1 MAQKIFAS
9 HYVLVVAWAR
19 VPYGSYW
26 HSCDVLPEGR
36 RPRGHSHN
44 CANNSHMVTREAQ
57 ATTNLLP
64 VPGKVRLSKLPKP
77 QPARCTLFP
86 WIQLS
91 VPHGIYWHTSYGVLR
106 VCYFTLRATS
116 TLVQQ
121 PLYTHRGISINRQ
134 EVHLQHKRHLPTVLD
149 TGHISSVKEKIQIT
163 QQ

>member
-1 MAQKIFAS
+1 M
-9 HYVLVVAWAR
+9 
-19 VPYGSYW
+19 PYGSYW

-77 QPARCTLFP
+77 KPARCTLFP

-106 VCYFTLRATS
+106 VCYFTLRATNQFHACAS
-116 TLVQQ
+116 HSQYWQRECGKSKKERKQTETKSAVPVVFKLTTSCFLPKCPTSV
-121 PLYTHRGISINRQ
+121 LW
-134 EVHLQHKRHLPTVLD
+134 EVVGCGK
-149 TGHISSVKEKIQIT
+149 
-163 QQ
+163 

>member
-1 MAQKIFAS
+1 MALGSAVGDRGDRGCPSGVIIVKAELLPVEKTVPQ
-9 HYVLVVAWAR
+9 VLVVAWAR

-86 WIQLS
+86 RIQLS

-106 VCYFTLRATS
+106 VCYFTLLATR
-116 TLVQQ
+116 VVV
-121 PLYTHRGISINRQ
+121 G
-134 EVHLQHKRHLPTVLD
+134 
-149 TGHISSVKEKIQIT
+149 
-163 QQ
+163 

>member
-1 MAQKIFAS
+1 MCHMGFIGTLLMAYFVYVILLYRQQ
-9 HYVLVVAWAR
+9 VLVVAWAR

-106 VCYFTLRATS
+106 VCYFTLRATKC
-116 TLVQQ
+116 
-121 PLYTHRGISINRQ
+121 GCSIA
-134 EVHLQHKRHLPTVLD
+134 
-149 TGHISSVKEKIQIT
+149 
-163 QQ
+163 

>member
-1 MAQKIFAS
+1 M
-9 HYVLVVAWAR
+9 
-19 VPYGSYW
+19 PYGSYW

-77 QPARCTLFP
+77 KPARCTLFP

-106 VCYFTLRATS
+106 VCYFTLRATNES
-116 TLVQQ
+116 CALCQCACAEIGHAPYCSCKRVVHSVLAPTRASSISR
-121 PLYTHRGISINRQ
+121 HRFGQ
-134 EVHLQHKRHLPTVLD
+134 
-149 TGHISSVKEKIQIT
+149 G
-163 QQ
+163 

>member
-1 MAQKIFAS
+1 MQKFPHLCYELLLLCPCWE

-86 WIQLS
+86 RIQLS

-106 VCYFTLRATS
+106 VCYFTLRATNRANF
-116 TLVQQ
+116 L
-121 PLYTHRGISINRQ
+121 LNIN
-134 EVHLQHKRHLPTVLD
+134 
-149 TGHISSVKEKIQIT
+149 
-163 QQ
+163 

>member
-1 MAQKIFAS
+1 MCFTEWFYLSLFRVSIIRGSKLIGLTMRLQ
-9 HYVLVVAWAR
+9 HTVLQTHCCTHVLVVAWAR

-86 WIQLS
+86 RIQLS

-106 VCYFTLRATS
+106 VCYFTLRAT
-116 TLVQQ
+116 
-121 PLYTHRGISINRQ
+121 R
-134 EVHLQHKRHLPTVLD
+134 
-149 TGHISSVKEKIQIT
+149 
-163 QQ
+163 

>member
-1 MAQKIFAS
+1 M
-9 HYVLVVAWAR
+9 
-19 VPYGSYW
+19 PYGSYW

-77 QPARCTLFP
+77 KPARCTLFP

-106 VCYFTLRATS
+106 VCYFTLRATMNVVDNRWAS
-116 TLVQQ
+116 WVSPCGSASITVNTNTHAHHFCYEEKWPPTHGHVWNTTAT
-121 PLYTHRGISINRQ
+121 PLDLSNGAFS
-134 EVHLQHKRHLPTVLD
+134 
-149 TGHISSVKEKIQIT
+149 EKTPQIF
-163 QQ
+163 

>member
-1 MAQKIFAS
+1 MCHIGFIGTLLMAYFVYVILLYGQQ
-9 HYVLVVAWAR
+9 VLVVAWAR

-64 VPGKVRLSKLPKP
+64 VPGKLRLSKLPKS

-106 VCYFTLRATS
+106 VCYFTLRATKG
-116 TLVQQ
+116 VD
-121 PLYTHRGISINRQ
+121 
-134 EVHLQHKRHLPTVLD
+134 EC
-149 TGHISSVKEKIQIT
+149 IT
-163 QQ
+163 YL

>member
-1 MAQKIFAS
+1 M
-9 HYVLVVAWAR
+9 
-19 VPYGSYW
+19 PYGSYW

-64 VPGKVRLSKLPKP
+64 VPGKVRLSKLPNPQPAHCTLFPWIQLSVPHGIYWHTSYSVLRVCYFTPRATRLSKLPKP

-106 VCYFTLRATS
+106 VCYFTLRAT
-116 TLVQQ
+116 
-121 PLYTHRGISINRQ
+121 I
-134 EVHLQHKRHLPTVLD
+134 
-149 TGHISSVKEKIQIT
+149 
-163 QQ
+163 